1 LLAAMRDALDR
12 FLADASSA
20 SGMGFVP
27 RARRP
32 PIVVLVV
39 DDSDDPELAS
49 SLSGGE
55 GVAATDYDGSWSA
68 RVDDTGLVV
77 KFLLARR
84 DGGWERRWTYA
95 DPGGSVINAITAGAH
110 HVAIVPLIGD
120 LSDFVR
126 EGLGGAI
133 LVDVPASES
142 IAAALE
148 RVAVPTTAG

>member
-1 LLAAMRDALDR
+1 MRDVLDR
-12 FLADASSA
+12 FLADASWA

-39 DDSDDPELAS
+39 DDSDDSELAC

-55 GVAATDYDGSWSA
+55 GVAATDYEGSWSA

-77 KFLLARR
+77 KLLLARR

-95 DPGGSVINAITAGAH
+95 DPGGSIINAITTGVH
-110 HVAIVPLIGD
+110 HVAIVSLTGD

-133 LVDVPASES
+133 MVDVPASAS
-142 IAAALE
+142 IAEALD
-148 RVAVPTTAG
+148 RVAAPARAG